1 MRLKAAAR
9 YTPRH
14 RAYAITNNNGVR
26 VFKIMT
32 LNINHYAPK
41 HGPWSQRRDRIA
53 ALLTDLQPDVVAL
66 QAVRR
71 DQAVEGSIDQ
81 ARQLQALVADL
92 RHAHFAALAE
102 DAAAGR
108 GDGSAF
114 LARTPL
120 ATHAPLPLTYYD
132 NAEDPNRRALVPAD
146 CTPAGTALRI
156 VNGHFSWVPAL
167 NRQNSDETANALAA
181 ISGAGIFV
189 GDLNATPESDGMRR
203 LSATGWIDAWALLR
217 GEEPGYTFEADRP
230 HSRIDYVWVS
240 PKLAPRLRAIDVVT
254 GGDVRLSDHFGLIA
268 TFD

>member
-1 MRLKAAAR
+1 MRLRAAAE
-9 YTPRH
+9 YTRC
-14 RAYAITNNNGVR
+14 ATALATINNNGVR
-26 VFKIMT
+26 VFKVMT
-32 LNINHYAPK
+32 LNINYYAHK
-41 HGPWSQRRDRIA
+41 HGAWPQRRDRIA

-71 DQAVEGSIDQ
+71 EKAVEAGIDQ

-92 RHAHFAALAE
+92 RHVHFAALAE

-114 LARTPL
+114 LARAPL

-132 NAEDPNRRALVPAD
+132 NAEDPNRRALVAAD

-167 NRQNSDETANALAA
+167 NRQNSDETANTLAA

-203 LSATGWIDAWALLR
+203 LRATGWIDAWTQLR
-217 GEEPGYTFEADRP
+217 GQEPGYTFEADRP
-230 HSRIDYVWVS
+230 HSRIDYIWVS
-240 PKLAPRLRAIDVVT
+240 PTLAPRLRAIDVVT
-254 GGDVRLSDHFGLIA
+254 GGEVRLSDHFGLIA